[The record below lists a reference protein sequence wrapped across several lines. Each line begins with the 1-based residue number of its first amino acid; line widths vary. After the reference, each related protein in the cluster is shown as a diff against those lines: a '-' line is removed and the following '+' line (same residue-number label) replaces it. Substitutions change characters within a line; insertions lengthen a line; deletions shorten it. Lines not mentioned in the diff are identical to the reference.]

1 MDKYLLQ
8 GLNFRN
14 AVESESFFF
23 FGGGE
28 GGGGGRGKGGWLK
41 GTF

>member
-23 FGGGE
+23 FGGG
-28 GGGGGRGKGGWLK
+28 GGGGVAGGGRGDG
-41 GTF
+41 